1 MKKLDVIAA
10 VLLVVGGLNW
20 GSIALGGPDLVA
32 TLFGAGS
39 GLSRLVY
46 GLVGLSAVWQV
57 VQWQAIQK
65 RWLARPA
72 VAVAAALLVM
82 VSAGSLEAQSAPA
95 MTTVAMAAEPAT
107 VVEAAVAAGAFT
119 TLVTAVKAAD
129 LVPTLSGE
137 GPFTVFAPT
146 DAAFAKLPEG
156 TIPAL
161 LKDKA
166 KLTAILTYHVVPGRL
181 TAADL
186 KAKADKDGYVTLK
199 TVNGA
204 DLKIHFAGSTVH
216 VGDKQAVVTGTDVA
230 AENGIIHVIDAVLM
244 PPTM

>member
-10 VLLVVGGLNW
+10 MLLVVGGLNW

-32 TLFGAGS
+32 TLFGAGT

-46 GLVGLSAVWQV
+46 GLVGLSALWQV
-57 VQWQAIQK
+57 AQWQAIQK

-72 VAVAAALLVM
+72 GALAAAMLMLFA
-82 VSAGSLEAQSAPA
+82 AGSLEAQSAPA
-95 MTTVAMAAEPAT
+95 MSATAMDAEPAT
-107 VVEAAVAAGAFT
+107 VVDAAVAAGDFK
-119 TLVTAVKAAD
+119 TLVAAVQAAD
-129 LVPTLSGE
+129 LGPTLSGK

-146 DAAFAKLPEG
+146 DAAFGKLPEG
-156 TIPAL
+156 TVPAL

-181 TAADL
+181 TAKDL
-186 KAKADKDGYVTLK
+186 KARADKDGYVTLK

-230 AENGIIHVIDAVLM
+230 AKNGIIHVIDAVLL
-244 PPTM
+244 PPQS